1 MKLSAN
7 FAMSREIYMHAYL
20 TRKCRPLYLNIFRQ
34 WCSRWLE
41 TATAGKLRQLF
52 SRARNAIGLLMPS
65 LLMPFL
71 GSLEECA
78 TSSRCHWLEQSSVF
92 VGRMG
97 NIAIYLRLP
106 CWRFTRRN
114 LPIHSELVSGV
125 FRVGLQEGF
134 PNVANIYIFFFFF
147 FSEHIIVRTS
157 LPIMSLPNWCLSSAT
172 LLAAVIVPNASGMSF
187 SHLCL
192 GFHLLLFPATIP
204 CIIVFSKP
212 LRRVTL
218 PKYLSFWRLTKLYSQ
233 FFGRWSSFNIEELVQ
248 WAIHGIRNILR

>member
-1 MKLSAN
+1 
-7 FAMSREIYMHAYL
+7 
-20 TRKCRPLYLNIFRQ
+20 
-34 WCSRWLE
+34 
-41 TATAGKLRQLF
+41 
-52 SRARNAIGLLMPS
+52 
-65 LLMPFL
+65 MPFL

-147 FSEHIIVRTS
+147 SEHIIVRTS

-172 LLAAVIVPNASGMSF
+172 LVCCHHTKRIWDVFVPSLSWVSSAS
-187 SHLCL
+187 
-192 GFHLLLFPATIP
+192 FPGYIIP
-204 CIIVFSKP
+204 CIIVFSKT

-218 PKYLSFWRLTKLYSQ
+218 PKYLSCWRLTQLYSQ
-233 FFGRWSSFNIEELVQ
+233 FFGRWSSFNIEELVRL
-248 WAIHGIRNILR
+248 HGIRNILR

>member
-52 SRARNAIGLLMPS
+52 SRARNAIGLLMP
-65 LLMPFL
+65 FL

-78 TSSRCHWLEQSSVF
+78 TSSRCQWLEQSSVF

-125 FRVGLQEGF
+125 SRVGLQEGF
-134 PNVANIYIFFFFF
+134 PNVANIYVFFFF

-157 LPIMSLPNWCLSSAT
+157 LPIMSLPNWCLSSTT
-172 LLAAVIVPNASGMSF
+172 LLTAVIIPNASGMSL

-192 GFHLLLFPATIP
+192 GFHLLLFPAT
-204 CIIVFSKP
+204 
-212 LRRVTL
+212 L
-218 PKYLSFWRLTKLYSQ
+218 YLALL
-233 FFGRWSSFNIEELVQ
+233 SSLNHCDE
-248 WAIHGIRNILR
+248 